1 MATPRA
7 TSSTAIRVVPRDAG
21 VAAWSAAAGAG
32 DMLGTVP
39 YGRNVWSTRG
49 IARWSRYED
58 GAMTAHDPQR
68 RAALVRALVEIV
80 AERGLDAVSVREVA
94 AHADVSI
101 GAVQHHFRTKSAM
114 LQAAMEDV
122 VTRWAAELD
131 REISDDPPK
140 ALRLIAHR
148 LVPDRSDDADSR
160 VWLAFVA
167 RAAVEEELA
176 AVHADSMRKL
186 EDSLVAGAMTGRSAP
201 ARQRRTIADE
211 MAALMALV
219 DGLTVAVLVEPDR
232 MSPRR
237 ARTILDRHLD
247 HMLAGG

>member
-1 MATPRA
+1 
-7 TSSTAIRVVPRDAG
+7 
-21 VAAWSAAAGAG
+21 
-32 DMLGTVP
+32 
-39 YGRNVWSTRG
+39 
-49 IARWSRYED
+49 
-58 GAMTAHDPQR
+58 MTAHDPQR

-94 AHADVSI
+94 THADVSI
-101 GAVQHHFRTKSAM
+101 GAVQYHFRTKSAM

-122 VTRWAAELD
+122 VTRWVADLD
-131 REISDDPPK
+131 RNIPDDPRK
-140 ALRLIAHR
+140 ALRHIAHR

-167 RAAVEEELA
+167 RAVVDEELA

-186 EDSLVAGAMTGRSAP
+186 EDSLAAGAAVGRGAAS
-201 ARQRRTIADE
+201 ARQRRLIADE

-219 DGLTVAVLVEPDR
+219 DGLTVAVLAEPQR

-237 ARTILDRHLD
+237 ARAILDRHLD